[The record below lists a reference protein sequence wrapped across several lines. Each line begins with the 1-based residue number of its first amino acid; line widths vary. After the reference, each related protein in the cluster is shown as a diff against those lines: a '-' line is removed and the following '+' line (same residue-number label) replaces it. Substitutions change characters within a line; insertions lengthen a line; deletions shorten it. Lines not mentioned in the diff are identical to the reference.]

1 MAEITIT
8 LTLTREQRLQ
18 LFAHLFTYLFC
29 RTRPSFVSPPQITI
43 DTVQVVGSRLL
54 HLCID
59 EHREVAFQLNP
70 EEKRVVNELLAVLE
84 AEYAQWPQREESAM
98 ALQHLTACRQLL
110 QKAEQRAI
118 KSIERE
124 EA

>member
-18 LFAHLFTYLFC
+18 LFAHLITYLFC
-29 RTRPSFVSPPQITI
+29 RTRPSFVSPPEITI
-43 DTVQVVGSRLL
+43 DTVQGVGSRLL

-59 EHREVAFQLNP
+59 EREEVAFQLSS
-70 EEKRVVNELLAVLE
+70 EEKRVVNELLTVLE
-84 AEYAQWPQREESAM
+84 AQYAQWSQREESAM
-98 ALQHLTACRQLL
+98 ALQHLATCRQLL
-110 QKAEQRAI
+110 QEAEQRAI
-118 KSIERE
+118 KRTGRE